1 MLNGSYYYTPNRT
14 LTFSDG
20 SGRKT
25 ADFALRL
32 AGAIA
37 SYKDAKIKAERA
49 QKAQDDYKEFLDKYL
64 NRGKES
70 VWDKSPFEQTVT
82 ATETVSTDEE
92 QPSIAYLSALKLLN
106 DKQDEDKKNY
116 GILSLLGG

>member
-64 NRGKES
+64 ERGKES

-82 ATETVSTDEE
+82 ATETVE
-92 QPSIAYLSALKLLN
+92 QPSNAYLRAIKLLD
-106 DKQDEDKKNY
+106 DKKDEAKKNY